1 MCRTVSA
8 AATRFHRIPI
18 AGDRRGWH
26 RPSGAVTYGARD
38 AGQHPDRF
46 CAFAALPLQDPAAAA
61 AELERAVTQLG
72 FCGALVNDC
81 VFGPRGRYLDA
92 PEHVEVWS
100 ALESLG
106 VPLYLHPGAPPA
118 EQWQVLRGR
127 PEL

>member
-1 MCRTVSA
+1 MPNGICGGYPISPNTDCRRS
-8 AATRFHRIPI
+8 TRLASTFRCCHL
-18 AGDRRGWH
+18 RRQGCRSTS
-26 RPSGAVTYGARD
+26 RPVLRL
-38 AGQHPDRF
+38 R
-46 CAFAALPLQDPAAAA
+46 ALPLQDPAAAA
-61 AELERAVTQLG
+61 AERERAVTQLG
-72 FCGALVNDC
+72 FCGALLNDC